1 MHIRSISMTILA
13 ASLAAAA
20 LSACSEDR
28 GNDRWTTTSN
38 TTVDIDWDKIQ
49 EAYRTA
55 EGPQDFE
62 TKVNEIYEGDE
73 LISVAVQDKDAK
85 VQEVTGFFDRN
96 TNGQVEEPEKIF
108 VITRD
113 VVDQNQAKY
122 AVQGYGHYGG
132 YHHTSMWDIAGGV
145 LVGSMLANAL
155 MPSYRPMYTTPYMTS
170 PARLGQLNSHRSDYR
185 AKNPSRFSSP
195 GKASGSGRS
204 YGTTGSSGRSWGSSG
219 SSGRSF
225 GGRSSGG
232 GRFGVD
238 RRRRR
243 DQRVVHLDA

>member
-1 MHIRSISMTILA
+1 MNTRSISMTALA
-13 ASLAAAA
+13 ALLAAAA
-20 LSACSEDR
+20 LPACTQDQ
-28 GNDRWTTTSN
+28 GNERWATTSN
-38 TTVDIDWDKIQ
+38 TTVDIDWDKVQ

-62 TKVNEIYEGDE
+62 NKINEIYEGDE

-96 TNGQVEEPEKIF
+96 SNGQVDEPEKIF
-108 VITRD
+108 VISRN
-113 VVDQNQAKY
+113 VVDEKQAQY
-122 AVQGYGHYGG
+122 AVQGYGHYAG
-132 YHHTSMWDIAGGV
+132 YHHTSMWDIAGGM
-145 LVGSMLANAL
+145 LIGSMLANAL
-155 MPSYRPMYTTPYMTS
+155 MPSYRPMYTTPYTTS
-170 PARLGQLNSHRSDYR
+170 PARLGQINSYRSDYR
-185 AKNPSRFSSP
+185 AKNPTRFSSP

-204 YGTTGSSGRSWGSSG
+204 YGTTGSSGRSWGSSSG
-219 SSGRSF
+219 SGRSF

-232 GRFGVD
+232 GRFGLD

>member
-1 MHIRSISMTILA
+1 MYIRSISMTALA
-13 ASLAAAA
+13 AMLAATA
-20 LSACSEDR
+20 LSACTEDR
-28 GNDRWTTTSN
+28 GNERWATTSN
-38 TTVDIDWDKIQ
+38 TTVEIDWDKVQ

-96 TNGQVEEPEKIF
+96 SNGQVEEPEKIF
-108 VITRD
+108 VISRD

-122 AVQGYGHYGG
+122 AVQGHGAYAG

-155 MPSYRPMYTTPYMTS
+155 MPSYRPMYTTPYTTS
-170 PARLGQLNSHRSDYR
+170 PTRLSQISSHRSDYR
-185 AKNPSRFSSP
+185 AKNPSRFT
-195 GKASGSGRS
+195 GKASGSGRT
-204 YGTTGSSGRSWGSSG
+204 YGSTGSSGRSWGSSG
-219 SSGRSF
+219 SSGRSG
-225 GGRSSGG
+225 GGRSGGG
-232 GRFGVD
+232 GRFGLD

>member
-1 MHIRSISMTILA
+1 MHIRSISMTALA
-13 ASLAAAA
+13 ALLATAA

-28 GNDRWTTTSN
+28 GNDRWATTSN

-96 TNGQVEEPEKIF
+96 SNGQVDEPEKIF

-113 VVDQNQAKY
+113 VIDQNQAQY

-132 YHHTSMWDIAGGV
+132 YRHTSMWDIAGGV
-145 LVGSMLANAL
+145 MIGSMLANAL
-155 MPSYRPMYTTPYMTS
+155 MPSYRPMYTTAYTTS
-170 PARLGQLNSHRSDYR
+170 PARLSQISSQRSDYR
-185 AKNPSRFSSP
+185 AKNPSRFTGKTSGSGRTYGTSGSSSRTW
-195 GKASGSGRS
+195 GSSGSGRS
-204 YGTTGSSGRSWGSSG
+204 S
-219 SSGRSF
+219 

-232 GRFGVD
+232 GRFGLD

>member
-1 MHIRSISMTILA
+1 MHIRSISMTALA
-13 ASLAAAA
+13 AMLAAGA

-28 GNDRWTTTSN
+28 GNDRWATTSN

-73 LISVAVQDKDAK
+73 IVSVAVQDKDAK

-96 TNGQVEEPEKIF
+96 TNGQVEEAEKIF

-113 VVDQNQAKY
+113 VVGDKQAQV
-122 AVQGYGHYGG
+122 AVQGHGAYGG
-132 YHHTSMWDIAGGV
+132 YRHTSMWDIAGGV
-145 LVGSMLANAL
+145 LIGSMLANAL
-155 MPSYRPMYTTPYMTS
+155 MPSYRPMYTTPYTTS
-170 PARLGQLNSHRSDYR
+170 PTRMSQISSHRSDYR
-185 AKNPSRFSSP
+185 AKNPSRFTG

-219 SSGRSF
+219 SSGRSS
-225 GGRSSGG
+225 GGRSGGG
-232 GRFGVD
+232 GRFGLE
-238 RRRRR
+238 RRRRQ
-243 DQRVVHLDA
+243 DKRVVHLDA